1 MKEIAVLVLCG
12 VLVVQAMCQF
22 WACETI
28 CNVRDESKILRESL
42 IKTRE
47 RVDKLES
54 ECRLLEMNQRWIL
67 DRFQGNA

>member
-12 VLVVQAMCQF
+12 VLIVQAMCQF

-42 IKTRE
+42 IKTRA
-47 RVDKLES
+47 RVGKLES
-54 ECRLLEMNQRWIL
+54 ECRLLELNQRWIL
-67 DRFQGNA
+67 SRIQDEG